1 MRQLILDT
9 ETTGLDPASG
19 HRIIEIGCIEL
30 LDRKL
35 TGNRFHVYLNPERE
49 VDAGAVEVHGLSTAF
64 LADKPRFND
73 IAQDFLGFIE
83 GAELVIHNAPFDVGF
98 LNHELKLAGDF
109 RTVADYCEVLDT
121 LLMARKKHPGQRNS
135 LDALCKRYGIDNKHR
150 SLHGALLDAEILAEV
165 YLAMTGGQT
174 TLMLELEESSLS
186 ITDAGAP
193 QNRPAVPTTR
203 PQLRVIRCT
212 EQEVMAHQHQLDDI
226 DQASGGKCLWNSTSQ
241 QASDIVTVLP

>member
-9 ETTGLDPASG
+9 ETTGLDTASG

-30 LDRKL
+30 LDRNL

-73 IAQDFLGFIE
+73 IAQDFLGFIV

-98 LNHELKLAGDF
+98 LNHELKLSGDF
-109 RTVADYCEVLDT
+109 KTVADYCEVLDT

-165 YLAMTGGQT
+165 YLSMTGGQT
-174 TLMLELEESSLS
+174 TLMLELEESSLTIS
-186 ITDAGAP
+186 DAGIP
-193 QNRPAVPTTR
+193 QSGPVLPISR
-203 PQLRVIRCT
+203 PQLRVVRCT
-212 EQEVMAHQHQLDDI
+212 EQEILAHQHRLDEI
-226 DQASGGKCLWNSTSQ
+226 DKASGGKCLWNP
-241 QASDIVTVLP
+241 AS

>member
-9 ETTGLDPASG
+9 ETTGLDPTLG

-73 IAQDFLGFIE
+73 IAQDFLCFID
-83 GAELVIHNAPFDVGF
+83 GAELVIHNAPFDVSF
-98 LNHELKLAGDF
+98 LNHELKLLGDF
-109 RTVADYCEVLDT
+109 KTVADYCEILDT

-150 SLHGALLDAEILAEV
+150 NLHGALLDAEILAEV
-165 YLAMTGGQT
+165 YLSMTGGQT
-174 TLMLELEESSLS
+174 TLMLELEESSLNS
-186 ITDAGAP
+186 TDEGIAQSGP
-193 QNRPAVPTTR
+193 VLPSSR
-203 PQLRVIRCT
+203 PQLRVVRCT
-212 EQEVMAHQHQLDDI
+212 EKEILAHQHRLDEI
-226 DQASGGKCLWNSTSQ
+226 DKASGGKCLWNLTS
-241 QASDIVTVLP
+241 